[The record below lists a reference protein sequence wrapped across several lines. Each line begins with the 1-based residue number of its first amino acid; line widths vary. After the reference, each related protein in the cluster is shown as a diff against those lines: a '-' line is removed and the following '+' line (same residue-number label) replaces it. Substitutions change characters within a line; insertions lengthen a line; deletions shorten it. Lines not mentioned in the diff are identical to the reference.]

1 MRFDLTDLRLFLA
14 VVDAGSMT
22 HGAADAGLSLPA
34 ASERL
39 RDMEAIGK
47 VKLLE
52 RGRRGVRPTPAGEAL
67 AHHARLILRQMA
79 RMRGELGEHAD
90 GLRATI
96 RLAANTAA
104 LTAFLPQRLGAWMAT
119 HPRIDVDLKERQS
132 IEIARAVA
140 ADLVEIGIL
149 SDQVDTGGLQL
160 RPFAIDRLVV
170 VIPRDHALAAS
181 RHVDFADVVDQP
193 FVGLT
198 DGALQGHI
206 DAHARRLGQT
216 LKIRTRLRSFEGLCQ
231 IVSAGVGLAIM
242 PETAAR
248 RGGRSA
254 KTAFVRLAD
263 DWATRRL
270 SVCVR
275 AEEELSP
282 SARALF
288 AHLGSRGSR

>member
-22 HGAADAGLSLPA
+22 HGAAEVGLSLPA

-67 AHHARLILRQMA
+67 AHHARLILRQIA
-79 RMRGELGEHAD
+79 EMRGELSEHAS
-90 GLRATI
+90 GLRATV

-104 LTAFLPQRLGAWMAT
+104 LTEFLPQRLGAWMAA
-119 HPRIDVDLKERQS
+119 HPRIDIDLKERQS
-132 IEIARAVA
+132 IEVARAVA

-149 SDQVDTGGLQL
+149 SGAVDTGGLYL
-160 RPFAIDRLVV
+160 RPFAVDRLVV

-181 RHVDFADVVDQP
+181 RRLAFTDILDRH
-193 FVGLT
+193 FVGLA

-206 DAHARRLGQT
+206 DAQAQRLGLR
-216 LKIRTRLRSFEGLCQ
+216 LKMRLRMRTFEGICHL
-231 IVSAGVGLAIM
+231 VAAGVGLGIM

-254 KTAFVRLAD
+254 GTAYVRLAD
-263 DWATRRL
+263 DWATRQL

-275 AEEELSP
+275 AEKELTP
-282 SARALF
+282 AAHGLF
-288 AHLGSRGSR
+288 EHLGSVGSH